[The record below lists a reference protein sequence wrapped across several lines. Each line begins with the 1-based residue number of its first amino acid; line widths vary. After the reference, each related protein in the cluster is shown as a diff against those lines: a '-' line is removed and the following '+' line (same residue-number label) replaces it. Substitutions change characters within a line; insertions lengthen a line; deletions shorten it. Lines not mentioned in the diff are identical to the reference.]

1 MQPFDPQILS
11 CRSGINISKNSC
23 EAYGCN
29 NKATSQVT
37 VTVGRLGDI
46 DLNLCKSCIPEFD
59 ENDKKVK
66 SDWNQTAP
74 EEEELAKLNGKYI
87 STT

>member
-11 CRSGINISKNSC
+11 SRSGINISKNSC

-37 VTVGRLGDI
+37 VTVGRLGNI
-46 DLNLCKSCIPEFD
+46 DLNLCKKCAPMFKNTGKLTASQEQLT
-59 ENDKKVK
+59 
-66 SDWNQTAP
+66 SDRTANSHDI
-74 EEEELAKLNGKYI
+74 LL
-87 STT
+87 STP